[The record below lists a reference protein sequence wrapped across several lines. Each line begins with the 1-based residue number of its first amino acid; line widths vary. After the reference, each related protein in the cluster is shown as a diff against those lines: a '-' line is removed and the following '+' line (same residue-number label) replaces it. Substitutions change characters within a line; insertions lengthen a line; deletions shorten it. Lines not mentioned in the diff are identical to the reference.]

1 MIKILVFKKFNS
13 IICLF
18 NNLFCICGIGNIYL
32 KKKRTEISIT
42 FFFGRT
48 TTEDEINW
56 REYSVF
62 KWISNIV
69 FSKCIQAHM

>member
-32 KKKRTEISIT
+32 KKNEQKFQSPFSSEELLQKSKLTGE
-42 FFFGRT
+42 
-48 TTEDEINW
+48 
-56 REYSVF
+56 
-62 KWISNIV
+62 NIV
-69 FSKCIQAHM
+69 FLSGFQI